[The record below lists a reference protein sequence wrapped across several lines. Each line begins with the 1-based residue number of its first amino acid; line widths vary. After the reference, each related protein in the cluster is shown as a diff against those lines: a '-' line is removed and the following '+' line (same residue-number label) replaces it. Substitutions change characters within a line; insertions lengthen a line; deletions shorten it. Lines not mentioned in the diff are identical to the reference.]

1 MNESVINGLA
11 LKLAQ
16 SQLNEEIAKA
26 QVVELQ
32 KQIAE
37 LQKESKED

>member
-16 SQLNEEIAKA
+16 SQVDEEIAKA

>member
-16 SQLNEEIAKA
+16 SQVNEELAKA
-26 QVVELQ
+26 E
-32 KQIAE
+32 IAE
-37 LQKESKED
+37 LKKEIAELKKESKED

>member
-1 MNESVINGLA
+1 MNEAVINGLA

-16 SQLNEEIAKA
+16 SQVNEELAKA
-26 QVVELQ
+26 EIVEL
-32 KQIAE
+32 KKEIAE